1 MFVRTRFQYGS
12 LRLRKR
18 ERSTDVWEFR
28 YYETSPV
35 GKRIRQSVIL
45 GDQALYRTEADARK
59 ATQALLMRL
68 NDEAPRA
75 EMEAPTFGALL
86 DRYIE
91 HELPERHSTQR
102 SHLSNIRKHIRP
114 RWSDQPI
121 NRMKPMAMEQWLR
134 DLQEFGLRRAVAR
147 RLAERRQLEV
157 QVPDQ
162 VGGIAMCLCG
172 HALALT
178 GRTWSGRNFGV
189 GRVVPGACA

>member
-59 ATQALLMRL
+59 ATQALLMRI

-75 EMEAPTFGALL
+75 
-86 DRYIE
+86 
-91 HELPERHSTQR
+91 
-102 SHLSNIRKHIRP
+102 
-114 RWSDQPI
+114 
-121 NRMKPMAMEQWLR
+121 
-134 DLQEFGLRRAVAR
+134 
-147 RLAERRQLEV
+147 
-157 QVPDQ
+157 
-162 VGGIAMCLCG
+162 
-172 HALALT
+172 
-178 GRTWSGRNFGV
+178 
-189 GRVVPGACA
+189 

>member
-91 HELPERHSTQR
+91 HERATLDSEVASLEHSETHQAALERSTD
-102 SHLSNIRKHIRP
+102 K
-114 RWSDQPI
+114 
-121 NRMKPMAMEQWLR
+121 
-134 DLQEFGLRRAVAR
+134 
-147 RLAERRQLEV
+147 
-157 QVPDQ
+157 
-162 VGGIAMCLCG
+162 
-172 HALALT
+172 
-178 GRTWSGRNFGV
+178 
-189 GRVVPGACA
+189 

>member
-75 EMEAPTFGALL
+75 EMEAPTSGALL
-86 DRYIE
+86 DRYFANP
-91 HELPERHSTQR
+91 HELRPSFRIPRERC
-102 SHLSNIRKHIRP
+102 
-114 RWSDQPI
+114 
-121 NRMKPMAMEQWLR
+121 
-134 DLQEFGLRRAVAR
+134 GLRPPMRTTPLATGGRLFHSVAIVKV
-147 RLAERRQLEV
+147 L
-157 QVPDQ
+157 
-162 VGGIAMCLCG
+162 
-172 HALALT
+172 
-178 GRTWSGRNFGV
+178 
-189 GRVVPGACA
+189 

>member
-45 GDQALYRTEADARK
+45 GDQALYRTETDARK

-91 HELPERHSTQR
+91 HGAARATLDSEVASLEHSETHQAALERST
-102 SHLSNIRKHIRP
+102 
-114 RWSDQPI
+114 DQQD
-121 NRMKPMAMEQWLR
+121 ET
-134 DLQEFGLRRAVAR
+134 DGDGAVAGAICRWHPSR
-147 RLAERRQLEV
+147 RSTSEA
-157 QVPDQ
+157 
-162 VGGIAMCLCG
+162 
-172 HALALT
+172 
-178 GRTWSGRNFGV
+178 
-189 GRVVPGACA
+189 

>member
-68 NDEAPRA
+68 NDEAPRD
-75 EMEAPTFGALL
+75 EMEARRSGLCSIGTSSMSCQSDTHSEVASL
-86 DRYIE
+86 E
-91 HELPERHSTQR
+91 HSETH
-102 SHLSNIRKHIRP
+102 
-114 RWSDQPI
+114 
-121 NRMKPMAMEQWLR
+121 
-134 DLQEFGLRRAVAR
+134 
-147 RLAERRQLEV
+147 
-157 QVPDQ
+157 
-162 VGGIAMCLCG
+162 
-172 HALALT
+172 
-178 GRTWSGRNFGV
+178 
-189 GRVVPGACA
+189 